1 MTFLFTAA
9 WIIFSLQLPDQNVLL
24 IQNAP
29 ITLHVSEKNAWTLA
43 PLARVEWMLNVGLPD
58 TEPFVF
64 AAPVLKAIL
73 TGFAKSV
80 RLKYLYNLL
89 SQILIGNIYLNI

>member
-29 ITLHVSEKNAWTLA
+29 ITLHVSEKNAWILA
-43 PLARVEWMLNVGLPD
+43 PLARVELMLNVGLSD
-58 TEPFVF
+58 IEPFVF
-64 AAPVLKAIL
+64 AVLVMKEIH
-73 TGFAKSV
+73 TGYAKSV
-80 RLKYLYNLL
+80 RPK
-89 SQILIGNIYLNI
+89 